1 MAQTGAKLQ
10 TAPSLNCYTFA
21 MNLNDATNI
30 ATLISILIGL
40 PFGVFRIW
48 RRLDHRLGEQDARLI
63 RIESQFHRNGGSSLR
78 DSIDRIDRD
87 VAKLTGRFD
96 QHIEE
101 AND

>member
-1 MAQTGAKLQ
+1 MQLDLNTALTAAQ
-10 TAPSLNCYTFA
+10 F
-21 MNLNDATNI
+21 
-30 ATLISILIGL
+30 ISIIVLL
-40 PFGVFRIW
+40 PMAAFKAW
-48 RRLDHRLGEQDARLI
+48 RKIDERLSEQDARLI

-101 AND
+101 GNK

>member
-1 MAQTGAKLQ
+1 VKFDLATI
-10 TAPSLNCYTFA
+10 S
-21 MNLNDATNI
+21 NLTQVFSV
-30 ATLISILIGL
+30 LVLL
-40 PFGVFRIW
+40 PAGIWKIW
-48 RRLDHRLGEQDARLI
+48 RSIDIRLSEQDERLI

-101 AND
+101 GKE

>member
-1 MAQTGAKLQ
+1 MQHLDVIANWTQIVSVLIL
-10 TAPSLNCYTFA
+10 AP
-21 MNLNDATNI
+21 
-30 ATLISILIGL
+30 IGIWK
-40 PFGVFRIW
+40 IW
-48 RRLDHRLGEQDARLI
+48 RNIDHRLSEQDERLI

-101 AND
+101 GNK

>member
-1 MAQTGAKLQ
+1 MKFDLGVIANITQVFSVLVLL
-10 TAPSLNCYTFA
+10 PSG
-21 MNLNDATNI
+21 I
-30 ATLISILIGL
+30 WK
-40 PFGVFRIW
+40 IW
-48 RRLDHRLGEQDARLI
+48 RSIDSRLTEQDERLI

-101 AND
+101 AKD

>member
-1 MAQTGAKLQ
+1 MKLDLNLWANVTQIFSVVVLLPTGVWKVWKSINDRLTAQ
-10 TAPSLNCYTFA
+10 
-21 MNLNDATNI
+21 D
-30 ATLISILIGL
+30 
-40 PFGVFRIW
+40 
-48 RRLDHRLGEQDARLI
+48 DRLI

-101 AND
+101 GVR

>member
-1 MAQTGAKLQ
+1 MKFDLATI
-10 TAPSLNCYTFA
+10 S
-21 MNLNDATNI
+21 NLTQVFSV
-30 ATLISILIGL
+30 LVLL
-40 PFGVFRIW
+40 PAGIWKIW
-48 RRLDHRLGEQDARLI
+48 RSIDIRLSEQDERLI

-101 AND
+101 GKE

>member
-1 MAQTGAKLQ
+1 MKIDTAASIAQVLSFVFLI
-10 TAPSLNCYTFA
+10 PSFA
-21 MNLNDATNI
+21 YA
-30 ATLISILIGL
+30 
-40 PFGVFRIW
+40 VW
-48 RRLDHRLGEQDARLI
+48 RKIDKRLTDQDERLI

-101 AND
+101 LK

>member
-1 MAQTGAKLQ
+1 MKLDLNFWANLTQIISVVILLPMGVWKAWKSINDRLTAQ
-10 TAPSLNCYTFA
+10 
-21 MNLNDATNI
+21 D
-30 ATLISILIGL
+30 
-40 PFGVFRIW
+40 
-48 RRLDHRLGEQDARLI
+48 DRLI

-101 AND
+101 GNK